1 MEQTQKALFE
11 ATNFQEK
18 KKRAKANAQLKALGL
33 TNSDI
38 QREN

>member
-33 TNSDI
+33 TI
-38 QREN
+38 QDLSRCK